1 MLFSRIVNGWAGGTI
16 RHTFARSDEGTAL
29 QRGLMWNYELVL
41 PNQGVPFVMNAHDR
55 CKGIWDGQEPPVQH
69 VIHSYIVAAA
79 ETFLSVQTDVQKKK
93 LHQAYYEI
101 CNNHLV
107 GWPVLHKRDWPI
119 LEMNNGEKRR
129 KSFLSGRSALLQEP
143 KQKKN

>member
-55 CKGIWDGQEPPVQH
+55 CKGIWDGQEPPR
-69 VIHSYIVAAA
+69 AACNTLLHCSSSRDISQCPDGCA
-79 ETFLSVQTDVQKKK
+79 E
-93 LHQAYYEI
+93 
-101 CNNHLV
+101 
-107 GWPVLHKRDWPI
+107 
-119 LEMNNGEKRR
+119 
-129 KSFLSGRSALLQEP
+129 
-143 KQKKN
+143 KKNYIKLTTKYVITI